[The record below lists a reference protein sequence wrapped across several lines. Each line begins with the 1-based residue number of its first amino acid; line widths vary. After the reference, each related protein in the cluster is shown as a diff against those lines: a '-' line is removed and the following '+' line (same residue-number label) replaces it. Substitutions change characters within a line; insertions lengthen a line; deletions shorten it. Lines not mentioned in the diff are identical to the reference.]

1 MIILTQPLYTT
12 KSIHIIEVI
21 EMENNKK
28 TQKQTTLPEDEILAR
43 KEAVEQIEAEKEIMN
58 KQSKLMGCKE
68 PYFDEQYK
76 EVF

>member
-12 KSIHIIEVI
+12 KCIHIIEVI

-28 TQKQTTLPEDEILAR
+28 TQKQTTLPDDEYLAR
-43 KEAVEQIEAEKEIMN
+43 KDAVEQLEAEKEVME
-58 KQSKLMGCKE
+58 KELFGCKE
-68 PYFDEQYK
+68 PYFDEQYE